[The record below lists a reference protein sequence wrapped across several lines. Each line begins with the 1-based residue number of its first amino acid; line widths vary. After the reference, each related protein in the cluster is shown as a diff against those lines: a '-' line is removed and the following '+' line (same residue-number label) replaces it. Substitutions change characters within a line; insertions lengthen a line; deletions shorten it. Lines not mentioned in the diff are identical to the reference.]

1 MGDAMAQPESDAAAM
16 GTRYP
21 VLTGFFGAF
30 FHQDWSVDHATPD
43 DVVTAFIADSRR
55 DELATASNEL
65 QSLLALRLGD
75 ADLEQVLDK
84 ELGSDYVPS
93 DTGGSNRE
101 WLEHVA
107 SRIRTARAGQGSV
120 DMHHD

>member
-1 MGDAMAQPESDAAAM
+1 MGP
-16 GTRYP
+16 RYP
-21 VLTGFFGAF
+21 VLRGFFGAF
-30 FHQDWSVDHATPD
+30 FHQDWSVDHDTPD

-55 DELATASNEL
+55 DELAMASNEL
-65 QSLLALRLGD
+65 ESLLALRLGD

-84 ELGSDYVPS
+84 ELASDYVPS

-107 SRIRTARAGQGSV
+107 SRIRTAHAGQGSV
-120 DMHHD
+120 DTQHG